1 MPWPRPQVTPTI
13 LILEDPLYR
22 VIQSSPILKLKFEI
36 KVNIYKNKHVYT
48 IMISKSN
55 KRLLPVSITEF

>member
-36 KVNIYKNKHVYT
+36 KVNIYKNKHVYI